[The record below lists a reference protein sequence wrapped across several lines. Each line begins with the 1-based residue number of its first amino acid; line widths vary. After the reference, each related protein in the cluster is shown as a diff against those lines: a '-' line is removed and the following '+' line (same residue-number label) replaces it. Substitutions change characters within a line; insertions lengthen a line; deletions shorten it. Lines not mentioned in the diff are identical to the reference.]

1 MEKYL
6 DSSLSA
12 RERAKDLLGRM
23 SLDEKMGQITGFMP
37 FPGKMEQLE
46 KKHPHGVGAVSC
58 LWMMG
63 FECIEEAADFQK
75 NIQKKVMELSEH
87 HIPAVFHLEGLSGAL
102 LREAPNFPSG
112 IGRGA
117 AWDPGLEY
125 EIGRLIG
132 REAAALGV
140 TQVFAPV
147 LDVTRDARFGR
158 HGESYGED
166 PVLVSA
172 LGCAYA
178 KGIHDNTTYLRPEST
193 AKHFLGYHASPNG
206 IHATSINI
214 TGRELR
220 EVYGKPFQAAISE
233 AGLKGIMPAY
243 SSINGEPIS
252 GSKSYLTDLLRTEM
266 GFDGLTVSDYTA
278 IWEMYDRQKVATSLK
293 EAGLRALKAGMDIEL
308 PNCQC
313 CGDEL
318 KEMFA
323 SGEEKIEVL
332 DRAVMDILEAKFR
345 MGLFENPFAMEGSK
359 LREMF
364 YKDGEE
370 ELPLLAAQE
379 SMVLL
384 KNDGILPLKKE
395 NYRKIAV
402 IGYHADKIHAL
413 FGGYT
418 YVSFAEG
425 LFIAQNTMAGVE
437 TGVTDKNT
445 ETYPGSIIQIE
456 KPEIETGAR
465 RAKPEIK
472 SLLEVIKDNF
482 ADSDVVYEPGYDFTG
497 NDTSRFA
504 RALKLADES
513 DLVILT
519 LGGKY
524 GTGSMS
530 SMGEGIDNTSIN
542 LPECQELF
550 LRELSRINTPKIA
563 IHFDGRPISSDCAQK
578 EMNAIL
584 EAWTPADRGA
594 KTVVSIL
601 TGQYNP
607 GGKLP
612 VTVAYNAG
620 QEPLYY
626 NHSNGSSWHQNT
638 ESAFKR
644 YVDVPHEPRYCFGY
658 GLSYTE
664 YSYTCMEIDRKEI
677 KENQPVH
684 ISAVIKNTGNRDG
697 VEIVQLYVQ
706 DRCASV
712 LRPNMEL
719 AGFVRVPLKAGESR
733 KVIFD
738 LWPDQ
743 LGYIGSDKKWILEAG
758 EVEILLG
765 ASSEDIRLKD
775 SIKVIQDIPVDER
788 NRKFYASAKINT
800 L

>member
-1 MEKYL
+1 
-6 DSSLSA
+6 
-12 RERAKDLLGRM
+12 M

-37 FPGKMEQLE
+37 VPGEMGQLE
-46 KKHPHGVGAVSC
+46 KEHPYGVGAVSC

-63 FECIEEAADFQK
+63 FDSIEEAADFQR
-75 NIQKKVMELSEH
+75 NIQKQVMELSEH
-87 HIPAVFHLEGLSGAL
+87 HIPAVFHLEGLSGVL
-102 LREAPNFPSG
+102 LQEAPNFPSG

-125 EIGRLIG
+125 AIGRLIG

-178 KGIHDNTTYLRPEST
+178 KGIHDNRTYLKPESV

-206 IHATSINI
+206 IHATSVNI
-214 TGRELR
+214 TERELR
-220 EVYGKPFQAAISE
+220 EIYAKPFQAAISK
-233 AGLKGIMPAY
+233 ADLRGIMPAY
-243 SSINGEPIS
+243 SAVNGEPIT

-278 IWEMYDRQKVATSLK
+278 VWEMYDRQKVAASLK

-308 PNCQC
+308 PNCRC
-313 CGDEL
+313 CGEEL

-323 SGEEKIEVL
+323 SGKEKIEVL

-345 MGLFENPFAMEGSK
+345 MGLFENPFAAETGNLRKMFHKEG
-359 LREMF
+359 E
-364 YKDGEE
+364 GE
-370 ELPLLAAQE
+370 LSLLAAQE

-395 NYRKIAV
+395 KYRKIAV

-418 YVSFAEG
+418 YLSFAEG
-425 LFIAQNTMAGVE
+425 LFIAKNTMAGVD
-437 TGVTDKNT
+437 TGVTDGNT
-445 ETYPGSIIQIE
+445 ETYPDSIVQKE
-456 KPEIETGAR
+456 KPEIEAGAR
-465 RAKPEIK
+465 NAKPQIK

-482 ADSDVVYEPGYDFTG
+482 NGAEVAYEPGYDFIGT
-497 NDTSRFA
+497 DTSCFA
-504 RALKLADES
+504 QALKLAAEA
-513 DLVILT
+513 DLIILT

-530 SMGEGIDNTSIN
+530 SMGEGIDNTNIN

-550 LRELSRINTPKIA
+550 LKELSSINTPKVA
-563 IHFDGRPISSDCAQK
+563 IHFDGRPISSDSAQDI
-578 EMNAIL
+578 MNAIL

-594 KTVVSIL
+594 EAVVNIL
-601 TGQYNP
+601 TGKYNP
-607 GGKLP
+607 CGKLP

-620 QEPLYY
+620 QEPIYY
-626 NHSNGSSWHQNT
+626 NHPNGSSWHQNT
-638 ESAFKR
+638 KSAFKR
-644 YVDVPHEPRYCFGY
+644 YVDLPHEPRYCFGY

-664 YSYTCMEIDRKEI
+664 YSYCCMEIDRKEI
-677 KENQPVH
+677 KGNRPIH
-684 ISAVIKNTGNRDG
+684 ISAVIKNIGSWDG

-706 DRCASV
+706 DRSASV

-719 AGFVRVPLKAGESR
+719 AGFVRVPLKIGESR
-733 KVIFD
+733 KIIFS

-743 LGYIGSDKKWILEAG
+743 LGYICPDKNWILEAG

-765 ASSEDIRLKD
+765 SSSEDIRLHE
-775 SIKVIQDIPVDER
+775 SVRVMLDIPVEEKS
-788 NRKFYASAKINT
+788 RKFYASAEILRT
-800 L
+800 PEGRSTDEM